1 MVDIEEQIGQLE
13 SQISTVLA
21 DIDRCVIELLV
32 DSGGRQFVAE
42 RLPKL
47 GSAALPSILR
57 LLGPDIDDI
66 EVRFL
71 AGLVGVALGDRSVC
85 VTELFEELA
94 RGGRYMY
101 YAADNLVGHRIP
113 GAVEA
118 ILEALEL
125 RPLDDAMFINSL
137 LSILHRSGGTLP
149 LKLRNRLLLGGSEV
163 TSSLQYYF
171 PADVTPPI
179 S

>member
-1 MVDIEEQIGQLE
+1 MVDIEEQIGRLE

-21 DIDRCVIELLV
+21 DIDRCVNELLV

-94 RGGRYMY
+94 RGGRYMI
-101 YAADNLVGHRIP
+101 YAADNLVDHRIP
-113 GAVEA
+113 GAMEA
-118 ILEALEL
+118 VLEALQM
-125 RPLDDAMFINSL
+125 RPLEDAMFVSSL
-137 LSILHRSGGTLP
+137 LAILHRAGGQLS
-149 LKLRNRLLLGGSEV
+149 LEERKRLLQGNWEV
-163 TSSLQYYF
+163 NTALQHYF
-171 PADVTPPI
+171 PADASPPI